1 MHTQF
6 SSKVMKDPMK
16 VDGRWVYNFT
26 ILKILAAG
34 NIIIY

>member
-6 SSKVMKDPMK
+6 SSKIMKDLMK
-16 VDGRWVYNFT
+16 VDGRWAYNLT
-26 ILKILAAG
+26 ILKILATG